1 MFKESASTPSGN
13 FREKRKKGKKKK
25 EKRKRKKEKGK
36 KKKENRKRKR
46 KRSVLAAANIQK
58 AHLDFGLELSSGLV
72 RSMESL
78 RLGEKETALLP

>member
-25 EKRKRKKEKGK
+25 EK
-36 KKKENRKRKR
+36 RKRKR